1 MRSINISECKHP
13 HRGRREAVMGSN
25 KQPKDKVTVQ
35 LDKFI
40 RMEANNCSRED
51 KLKEVFGVDINTA
64 SAREINNCDATMSR
78 WRKHP
83 MYDSI
88 WKDEL
93 SRQDYSDYS
102 KAREVLRKSMKS
114 SDGWLAMNSAIQVIN
129 NGNKRLFNED
139 NNKVTVEITGMP
151 EIGSPDDDE

>member
-1 MRSINISECKHP
+1 
-13 HRGRREAVMGSN
+13 
-25 KQPKDKVTVQ
+25 
-35 LDKFI
+35 
-40 RMEANNCSRED
+40 
-51 KLKEVFGVDINTA
+51 
-64 SAREINNCDATMSR
+64 
-78 WRKHP
+78 